1 MITKLFPYTT
11 LFRSE
16 ENKNQLLNTE
26 HALDLPSFLKNTDHE
41 LVILDSDD
49 DVDEHL
55 SDMDVIISSP
65 FLPAYITKER
75 VKKAPNLKLAIT
87 AGVGSDHVD
96 LEAAV
101 EHKDRKSVV

>member
-1 MITKLFPYTT
+1 MKIVAVFPGVQ
-11 LFRSE
+11 E
-16 ENKNQLLNTE
+16 DNKNQLLNTE
-26 HALDLPSFLKNTDHE
+26 HALDLTSFLKNTGQE
-41 LVILDSDD
+41 LVNLDSDD

-55 SDMDVIISSP
+55 SDMDVINSSP
-65 FLPAYITKER
+65 FLPAYITKGR

-101 EHKDRKSVV
+101 EHNI

>member
-1 MITKLFPYTT
+1 MKIVAVFPGVQ
-11 LFRSE
+11 E

-75 VKKAPNLKLAIT
+75 VKKTHNLKLAIT
-87 AGVGSDHVD
+87 TGVGSTHVE
-96 LEAAV
+96 LA
-101 EHKDRKSVV
+101 SVVAHKLDI